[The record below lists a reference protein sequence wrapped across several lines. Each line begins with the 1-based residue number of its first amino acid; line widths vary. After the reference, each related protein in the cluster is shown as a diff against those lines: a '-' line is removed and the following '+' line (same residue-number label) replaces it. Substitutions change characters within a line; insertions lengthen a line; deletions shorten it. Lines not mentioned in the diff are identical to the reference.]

1 MVAIVLLS
9 THGTLGAR
17 GRPRGQQQE
26 ALVCPTIAA
35 LPSARQDV
43 RGAPRAPLR
52 PDAAAPRS
60 TTDTV
65 EIRECSEPKRADE
78 N

>member
-43 RGAPRAPLR
+43 RGAPPAPLR
-52 PDAAAPRS
+52 PDAAAIDDGYRR
-60 TTDTV
+60 DT
-65 EIRECSEPKRADE
+65 RECSEPKRADE

>member
-35 LPSARQDV
+35 LPTRQDGR
-43 RGAPRAPLR
+43 RGRAAGAAA
-52 PDAAAPRS
+52 PDAAAIDDGYRR
-60 TTDTV
+60 DTRV
-65 EIRECSEPKRADE
+65 F
-78 N
+78 